1 MELSEIKAKLAEHL
15 NTKFLTA
22 PYLFVGSGLS
32 KRYLD
37 LENWE
42 ELLTRYCK
50 VVDKSFRY
58 YRDSANGDLGQVAS
72 KLSEDFFDF
81 WWNSPDYKDS
91 REEYEKIDVKH
102 VDKSLPL
109 KYEIA
114 KYFQMVDIINILD
127 GLDAPLKQELDLLKK
142 SSIDGIITT
151 NYDLLMEVLF
161 PDFKPF
167 IGQSEM
173 LFGRSHNIAEIYK
186 IHGCC
191 STFNSLVLTHE
202 DYEDFNAKNSYL
214 AAKLLTTFVDHPVIF
229 MGYKLGDKN
238 INAII
243 EEIVKAIGT
252 ENVSKLQDRLIFI
265 KRGENI
271 NFARSSHTVNQST
284 ISTITIETNSF
295 IPIFEALGTIKR
307 KIPAKIARLFKE
319 QFYELS
325 ITNSPSEKL
334 YVRDIES
341 LSDLN
346 DVEFAIGLG
355 VATSDKGYKCI
366 DFKELIADYL
376 KEDIELNAERVLK
389 FIIPKLKNVGN
400 TNIPIFKYLQKV
412 GIDTEEKYQATKNQL
427 SSEVIG
433 LVESVLPWKN
443 SNPAQREL
451 NAIMASGNKMA
462 TKLTHLASL
471 KDELPQCLDQLLIL
485 LQDLNLTIWAE
496 DDISK
501 SEFKRLITL
510 YDRLKFAWDEKKA
523 E

>member
-1 MELSEIKAKLAEHL
+1 MELSEIKEKLAEHL

-32 KRYLD
+32 KRYLG

-58 YRDSANGDLGQVAS
+58 YRDSVNGDLGQVAS

-81 WWNSPDYKDS
+81 WWSSPDYKGS
-91 REEYEKIDVKH
+91 REEYEKIDVKY

-114 KYFQMVDIINILD
+114 KYFQMVDITTILD
-127 GLDAPLKQELDLLKK
+127 GLAAPLKQELELLKK

-151 NYDLLMEVLF
+151 NYDLLIEVLF

-167 IGQSEM
+167 VGQSEM

-191 STFNSLVLTHE
+191 SKFNSLVLTHE
-202 DYEDFNAKNSYL
+202 DYEDFNARNSYL

-271 NFARSSHTVNQST
+271 NFAHSSNTVNQST

-325 ITNSPSEKL
+325 VTNSPSEKL

-376 KEDIELNAERVLK
+376 KEDLELNAERVLK
-389 FIIPKLKNVGN
+389 FIIPKLRNDRN

-412 GIDTEEKYQATKNQL
+412 GIDTEEKYQARKVQL
-427 SSEVIG
+427 SSEIIG
-433 LVESVLPWKN
+433 LVESSLPWKN

-451 NAIMASGNKMA
+451 DAIMSSDNKMA
-462 TKLTHLASL
+462 TKLTHIASL
-471 KDELPQCLDQLLIL
+471 RNELPECLDELLIL
-485 LQDLNLTIWAE
+485 LQSLNLIIWSE

-501 SEFKRLITL
+501 SDFKRLITL
-510 YDRLKFAWDEKKA
+510 YDRLKFAWDERKR
-523 E
+523 